1 MGKGERGPKNSAERH
16 FEWRYQRELYGFT
29 LAWLTCYK
37 GCRCQPLWTDHAAPS
52 VVVGLSEW
60 VISQLIVFWHLIWL
74 PACWQA
80 WYYWHIGGLGC
91 AELTKLTNNCGS
103 GSVYL
108 YTYRLQFWPMLLCSR
123 TEARENRSTARPY
136 RLYIVTL
143 SYVLHFSPLYPLC
156 VAFTGDALSG
166 YLSETVLNSSRCF
179 FYRNL
184 KWDSEYCI

>member
-1 MGKGERGPKNSAERH
+1 MIVVASTFSNNSLSELHMKYFSRTSFRLQHSSRICLKNSAERH

-37 GCRCQPLWTDHAAPS
+37 GCRCQPLWTDHAARS

-60 VISQLIVFWHLIWL
+60 VISQLIVFWL

-91 AELTKLTNNCGS
+91 AELTELTNNCGS

-108 YTYRLQFWPMLLCSR
+108 YTYWLQFWPILLCSR
-123 TEARENRSTARPY
+123 TEARETVQQLGRIG
-136 RLYIVTL
+136 YIL
-143 SYVLHFSPLYPLC
+143 
-156 VAFTGDALSG
+156 
-166 YLSETVLNSSRCF
+166 
-179 FYRNL
+179 
-184 KWDSEYCI
+184 